1 MRIRDFFCFIHEYLL
16 FFADMPAKVE
26 KNRLCDGSVKSR
38 HAKIIQFYRKFQT
51 WFKVLWYNRE
61 VKWASMPHHTIL
73 EELALI
79 EVFNLTKKYGSF
91 TAVKNI
97 SFTIEKGHIY
107 GFLGPNGAGKSTT
120 MNIITGCLAA
130 TSGTVLID
138 GYDIYEDPVE
148 AKRCIGYLPEMPPLY
163 TDMTPEDY
171 LLFVA
176 EAKGVDAERLE
187 QEVDRVIEKT
197 SLGAVRK
204 RLIKNLSKGYKQR
217 VGIAQAILGDP
228 EIIILDEPTVGLD
241 PLQIIEIRALIRE
254 LGENHTVILSSHI
267 LTEISAVCDYLII
280 ISHGKIVASDT
291 IAHLTASAEGRR
303 IITLDVR
310 GDTTA
315 VSDALKELTGAIHT
329 TVTHGLGGC
338 TRATVETE
346 ADADLREDIFRIFA
360 RLDMPIV
367 EMSTNDISLEDVFL
381 RLTEDTPEAETD
393 EAEIPGIKA
402 TLEEAAQVD
411 DSDDNADNGDD
422 EDSPYYDPDTD
433 KKKKKKSAD
442 EYKPLFGERE

>member
-1 MRIRDFFCFIHEYLL
+1 M
-16 FFADMPAKVE
+16 
-26 KNRLCDGSVKSR
+26 
-38 HAKIIQFYRKFQT
+38 
-51 WFKVLWYNRE
+51 
-61 VKWASMPHHTIL
+61 
-73 EELALI
+73 I
-79 EVFNLTKKYGSF
+79 EVRNLTKKYGSF

-97 SFTIEKGHIY
+97 SFTVEKGRIY

-130 TSGTVLID
+130 TSGEVLIN

-148 AKRCIGYLPEMPPLY
+148 AKRCIGYLPELPPLY
-163 TDMTPEDY
+163 TDMTPEEY

-176 EAKGVDAERLE
+176 EAKGVAGERLE

-197 SLGAVRK
+197 SLGAVRS

-241 PLQIIEIRALIRE
+241 PLQIIEIRDLIKE
-254 LGENHTVILSSHI
+254 LGESHTVILSSHI

-280 ISHGKIVASDT
+280 ISHGRIVASDT

-303 IITLDVR
+303 MITLDVR
-310 GDTTA
+310 GDTAA
-315 VSDALKELTGAIHT
+315 VSEAIAGLAGAIHT
-329 TVTHGLGGC
+329 TVNHGLSGC
-338 TRATVETE
+338 VRVTVETE
-346 ADADLREDIFRIFA
+346 ADVDLRDDIFRIFA

-381 RLTEDTPEAETD
+381 RLTEDTHEESAD
-393 EAEIPGIKA
+393 DAEIPRIA
-402 TLEEAAQVD
+402 AVEAVEE
-411 DSDDNADNGDD
+411 DSDDTDNG
-422 EDSPYYDPDTD
+422 ENGDSPYYDSDEN
-433 KKKKKKSAD
+433 KKKKKQNAD
-442 EYKPLFGERE
+442 EYKPLFGGRE

>member
-1 MRIRDFFCFIHEYLL
+1 
-16 FFADMPAKVE
+16 MP
-26 KNRLCDGSVKSR
+26 
-38 HAKIIQFYRKFQT
+38 Y
-51 WFKVLWYNRE
+51 Y
-61 VKWASMPHHTIL
+61 TIL

-91 TAVKNI
+91 PAVKNI

-130 TSGTVLID
+130 TSGTVRIN

-148 AKRCIGYLPEMPPLY
+148 AKRCIGYLPELPPLY
-163 TDMTPEDY
+163 TDMTPEEY

-176 EAKGVDAERLE
+176 EAKGVAGERLE

-204 RLIKNLSKGYKQR
+204 RLIKNLSKGYRQR

-315 VSDALKELTGAIHT
+315 VSDAIATLNGAVHT

-338 TRATVETE
+338 ARVTVETE
-346 ADADLREDIFRIFA
+346 ADADLRDDIFRIFA

-381 RLTEDTPEAETD
+381 RLTEDVPETD
-393 EAEIPGIKA
+393 TDETEIPGI
-402 TLEEAAQVD
+402 AAALDAAEDTD
-411 DSDDNADNGDD
+411 DDDDGD
-422 EDSPYYDPDTD
+422 DSPYYDPD
-433 KKKKKKSAD
+433 KKKKAAD
-442 EYKPLFGERE
+442 DYKPLFGDRE